1 MNEETIFAQAAAISP
16 VERTAFLEEA
26 CQDNARLRARID
38 ALLKAH
44 DNPDAFLNAPAAR
57 VAATVGGRSF
67 T

>member
-16 VERTAFLEEA
+16 VERTALLEEA

-38 ALLKAH
+38 